1 MKYRKDFVTNSSSSS
16 YVCEI
21 CGRTESGWD
30 LTLSEIEMLE
40 CVNGHTICTDE
51 ALELPDKAEMVR
63 MVMELGCNR
72 VYQRVDDDYG
82 WVDLTE
88 EEVAA
93 KDEDELWFDMLTEGG
108 FYEVP
113 ECVCP
118 ICQFIEY
125 SDDDMSAYLEREFK
139 VSREEVFAEVKKNNR
154 RRKKLYNSEY
164 IAEVCRRFDLM
175 PHEIVAEWK
184 QRFSSYS
191 EFYDYLRGTTKE
203 ASE

>member
-30 LTLSEIEMLE
+30 LVLSEIEMQE

-63 MVMELGCNR
+63 MVMELDRNCRYKR
-72 VYQRVDDDYG
+72 VGDEYIR
-82 WVDLTE
+82 VDLTKE
-88 EEVAA
+88 ELDA
-93 KDEDELWFDMLTEGG
+93 KDEDELWFDFLTEGG

-125 SDDDMSAYLEREFK
+125 SDYDMSAYLEREYK
-139 VSREEVFAEVKKNNR
+139 VPREEVFAEVKKNNR

-164 IAEVCRRFDLM
+164 IAEVCSRFDLK
-175 PHEIVAEWK
+175 PHEVVTGWRE
-184 QRFSSYS
+184 RFSSYT
-191 EFYDYLRGTTKE
+191 EFAEFLRGGK
-203 ASE
+203 